1 MNNPERCRPGSKC
14 RNPNL
19 PPPEL
24 DEEGQDGE
32 GILSDLFRPGLKK
45 VNRFVG
51 KQILRGITYPYRQ
64 KYGKGVMSDDP
75 YVRKSEALKKNA
87 RLSKIINE

>member
-24 DEEGQDGE
+24 DGE
-32 GILSDLFRPGLKK
+32 GILSDIIRPGIRKA
-45 VNRFVG
+45 NRFVG
-51 KQILRGITYPYRQ
+51 KQILRGITYPIRQ

>member
-24 DEEGQDGE
+24 DGE

-75 YVRKSEALKKNA
+75 PYSSQSSTLKRKAELLRSVNQ
-87 RLSKIINE
+87 

>member
-14 RNPNL
+14 RNPI

-24 DEEGQDGE
+24 DGE

>member
-14 RNPNL
+14 RNPK
-19 PPPEL
+19 L
-24 DEEGQDGE
+24 DNEQDGE